1 MKRQNEEPAWKRNK
15 ESRSPFIARM
25 FENPF
30 VFYKHRPPQEWNSVK
45 IQGKRK
51 HDHWEAYVDANA
63 QTLFIPP
70 VSSLKLVVVLVVS
83 GDFGL

>member
-1 MKRQNEEPAWKRNK
+1 MRDQH
-15 ESRSPFIARM
+15 ESETGSRRSCLRREC

-30 VFYKHRPPQEWNSVK
+30 VFYIHRPPQEWNSVK
-45 IQGKRK
+45 VQGKRK

-63 QTLFIPP
+63 QTLSIPSA
-70 VSSLKLVVVLVVS
+70 SSLELVVVLVVS